1 MPASSGRL
9 ARHRSPLRMRGT
21 PILSVM
27 FASLIP
33 SIQPM
38 VSVSPAVPPLGLLML
53 LAWRLL
59 RPDMWPLWIGLPLGL
74 FDDLVTGHPVGTAMA
89 LWTLSMIAIESARLR
104 LLWRDYVQDW
114 LIAVVALI
122 CVITMSWL
130 FMHIIAG
137 SAGSPGCPRRRQMV
151 GSILLFPL
159 AARGSAALDRWRL
172 P

>member
-1 MPASSGRL
+1 MPATSGRL
-9 ARHRSPLRMRGT
+9 ARHRSPFRIRGT

-27 FASLIP
+27 LASLIP
-33 SIQPM
+33 SMLPM

-59 RPDMWPLWIGLPLGL
+59 RPEMWPLWIGLPLGF
-74 FDDLVTGHPVGTAMA
+74 FDDLATGHPVGTAMA
-89 LWTLSMIAIESARLR
+89 LWTLALIAIESASLR

-114 LIAVVALI
+114 LIAAAALI

-137 SAGSPGCPRRRQMV
+137 SAGGPLSALFPQIAA
-151 GSILLFPL
+151 SILIFPVV
-159 AARGSAALDRWRL
+159 ARLCASLDRWRL